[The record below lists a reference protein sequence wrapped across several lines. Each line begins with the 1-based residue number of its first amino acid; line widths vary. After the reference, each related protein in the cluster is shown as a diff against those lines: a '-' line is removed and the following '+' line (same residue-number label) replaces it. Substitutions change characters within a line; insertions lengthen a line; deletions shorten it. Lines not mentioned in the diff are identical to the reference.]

1 MIYNN
6 FKDIK
11 LSALGMG
18 AMRFPVIDGDDKQID
33 IEKTKEM
40 VEYAFK
46 NGVNY
51 VDTAWVYHGGNSE
64 SVLGEILKDYPRESF
79 YLATKFPGFDKNNFT
94 KIEEIFEKQLAK
106 CQTDYFDFYL
116 LHNVSEGNVD
126 LYLDEQ
132 LGLLDYL
139 LKQKELGRIKYL
151 GFSAHGSLPTL
162 RKFLSKTANIME
174 FCQLQI
180 NYIDYTFQNAKE
192 KIDLM
197 NCYNIP
203 VWVMEPLRGGKL
215 ATLKE
220 EYIEKLNDFRNE
232 TPVAWAF
239 RFLQTFPEI
248 KMILSGMSNFDQLKE
263 NIEIF
268 SEYKPLN
275 IEEMNAVLEVAS
287 QMSRGIPCTGCKYCT
302 EYCPMGLDIPRLLR
316 LANEKAFM
324 GSMPWGINAID
335 ADKRFEACIGCK
347 SCEVVCPQNIKISE
361 VMEKMTQ
368 K

>member
-1 MIYNN
+1 MIYND

-18 AMRFPVIDGDDKQID
+18 AMRFPVIDGDDKRID
-33 IEKTKEM
+33 VEKTKEM
-40 VEYAFK
+40 VKYALS

-51 VDTAWVYHGGNSE
+51 IDTAWVYHGGNSE
-64 SVLGEILKDYPRESF
+64 SVLGDILKEYPRESF
-79 YLATKFPGFDKNNFT
+79 YLATKFPGFDKNNFS
-94 KIEEIFEKQLAK
+94 KIEEIFEKQLEK
-106 CQTDYFDFYL
+106 CQTNYFDFYL

-126 LYLDEQ
+126 LYLDEE
-132 LGLLDYL
+132 LGLIKYL

-151 GFSAHGSLPTL
+151 GFSAHGALPTL
-162 RKFLSKTANIME
+162 KKFLEKTSSIME

-192 KIDLM
+192 KIELM
-197 NCYNIP
+197 NSYNIP

-220 EYIEKLNDFRNE
+220 EYVRDLSQFRDEK
-232 TPVAWAF
+232 PVAWAF

-268 SEYKPLN
+268 NEYKPLKK
-275 IEEMNAVLEVAS
+275 EELNAVLDIARV
-287 QMSRGIPCTGCKYCT
+287 MSSGVPCTACKYCV
-302 EYCPMGLDIPRLLR
+302 EYCPKELDIPRLLR
-316 LANEKAFM
+316 IANEKSFM
-324 GSMPWGINAID
+324 GTMPWSINSIE
-335 ADKRFEACIGCK
+335 ADKRFDACIGCK
-347 SCEVVCPQNIKISE
+347 SCEGVCPQNIKISE
-361 VMEKMTQ
+361 VMESMT

>member
-1 MIYNN
+1 MIYND
-6 FKDIK
+6 FKEIK
-11 LSALGMG
+11 LSSLGIG
-18 AMRFPVIDGDDKQID
+18 AMRFPVIDGDDKKID

-40 VEYAFK
+40 VAYAFNK
-46 NGVNY
+46 GINY
-51 VDTAWVYHGGNSE
+51 IDTAWVYHGGNSE
-64 SVLGEILKDYPRESF
+64 SVLGEILKEYPRDSY

-94 KIEEIFEKQLAK
+94 KIEEIFEKQLEK
-106 CQTDYFDFYL
+106 CQTTYFDFYL

-126 LYLDEQ
+126 LYLDEE
-132 LGLLDYL
+132 LGLIKYL

-151 GFSAHGSLPTL
+151 GFSAHGSIPTL
-162 RKFLSKTANIME
+162 KKFLDKTSSIME

-197 NCYNIP
+197 NSYNIP

-215 ATLKE
+215 ATLRE
-220 EYIEKLNDFRNE
+220 EYIDRLSEFRNE
-232 TPVAWAF
+232 KPVAWAF

-275 IEEMNAVLEVAS
+275 QNELETLLDIARL
-287 QMSRGIPCTGCKYCT
+287 MSRGIPCTACKYCV

-316 LANEKAFM
+316 IANEKSFM
-324 GSMPWGINAID
+324 GTMPWSINSID
-335 ADKRFEACIGCK
+335 ADKRFEACISCK
-347 SCEVVCPQNIKISE
+347 SCEAVCPQNIKISE
-361 VMEKMTQ
+361 VMESMSK